1 MWPHEA
7 VKVVSVAETEGSYDT
22 PDQSTFHGGTEKG
35 CTDYPALWQSE
46 PGTPRCRAN
55 SRTGYVTSPE

>member
-1 MWPHEA
+1 M
-7 VKVVSVAETEGSYDT
+7 VSVAETEGSYDT
-22 PDQSTFHGGTEKG
+22 PDQSTFYGGTEKG